1 MLIKF
6 YNNGSNGKLAC
17 LSPAYYLQS
26 LKVYTAWCRVS
37 AHHNISSVIT

>member
-6 YNNGSNGKLAC
+6 YNNGSNGKLVC

-26 LKVYTAWCRVS
+26 LKVYTAWCRYQR
-37 AHHNISSVIT
+37 ITIYPLW